1 MITEKYKACAI
12 IGAGVSGLA
21 AAIRMRNKGYRVT
34 VFEANSF
41 AGGKLST
48 ETKDGYRFDMG
59 PSVFTM
65 PEYVDELFKISGK
78 NPREHF
84 NYTQL
89 DPVYKYFFE
98 DGSSLDAYHGKEKF
112 AEQLAEK
119 TKDRKEDI
127 IKHLD
132 KTEKIYN
139 LTDEVFLKNSL
150 HKLKGF
156 FTFIFSISFLYV
168 LSKRIYLFFS

>member
-12 IGAGVSGLA
+12 IGDGVSGLA

-65 PEYVDELFKISGK
+65 PEYVDELF
-78 NPREHF
+78 
-84 NYTQL
+84 
-89 DPVYKYFFE
+89 
-98 DGSSLDAYHGKEKF
+98 
-112 AEQLAEK
+112 
-119 TKDRKEDI
+119 
-127 IKHLD
+127 
-132 KTEKIYN
+132 
-139 LTDEVFLKNSL
+139 
-150 HKLKGF
+150 
-156 FTFIFSISFLYV
+156 
-168 LSKRIYLFFS
+168 